1 MLASG
6 KATNIDSSQ
15 SETQRGLYNNGIQGT
30 VARLYPKNKMQESN
44 ITQKSDI
51 KVNLRNFHI
60 SKEKT
65 GHRHKTRTSIGK
77 KLKGCKPRVKLNK
90 SINII

>member
-15 SETQRGLYNNGIQGT
+15 SETRRGLYNNGIQGT
-30 VARLYPKNKMQESN
+30 VAQLYQKNKMQESN
-44 ITQKSDI
+44 RTQKSDI

-60 SKEKT
+60 SKKT
-65 GHRHKTRTSIGK
+65 GHRHKTRTSIEQ
-77 KLKGCKPRVKLNK
+77 KLKGCKPRVKLNMEPK
-90 SINII
+90 